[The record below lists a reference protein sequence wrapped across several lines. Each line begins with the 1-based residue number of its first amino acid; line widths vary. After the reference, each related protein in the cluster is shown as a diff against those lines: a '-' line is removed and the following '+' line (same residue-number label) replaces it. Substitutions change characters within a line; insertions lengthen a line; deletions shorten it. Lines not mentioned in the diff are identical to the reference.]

1 MSLFFFGSKRL
12 ALTAKSSPS
21 TTSSSFSGL
30 LSGYKMRVEMMPL
43 MKRQFSHV
51 HIKSSLNGKL
61 LSVKEYKSGDF
72 GVMGKRY
79 FGCNNVFLKQQEK
92 KLENQEINEEKR
104 DVGKED
110 KDKHGEKENN
120 ENYGE
125 KEGNEKQGEKPKS
138 NFKEEVKRLFKL
150 LRPEY
155 KWISFAVICLL
166 LQSSSSMFVPKL
178 TGDLLDLST
187 KKDDEKKLTDNG
199 RMVFELWGLTEPQ
212 FFTCVATVLVVG
224 CLANALRLIVLRTTG
239 ERIIARLRTKL
250 LNRIFEQDSKF
261 WDVNKTGD
269 ILSRLNSDCVVVSRS
284 LTNNISDGAR
294 SLFQGAI
301 GIFMMLSISTELAGS
316 IILFLTPAVV
326 VSRFLGKRAKVISKK
341 VQEKI
346 GEILK
351 INESQLNNQNM
362 IRNYSAERVEL
373 VKYSGSI
380 RRLYKESLR
389 DVINSAMAQSTNQIL
404 ATTSLVACLL
414 IGTNMVQQGLL
425 TAGELSSFAMYAIY
439 SASAFAGLFNFYN
452 EINKGIGSYS
462 RVVEIYDEK
471 PTISPYNGTK
481 SIQDAVAKYD
491 PKKYPIV
498 EFDNVFFSYPTR
510 QESKIFK
517 NLSFKI
523 NQGENIV
530 IVGSSGKGKSSL
542 LNLLFRTYD
551 IESGTIK
558 VYNEDIKQFS
568 LRNYRRHIGV
578 VPQEPPL
585 IAGTIL
591 ENITYAL
598 NDKNFTPEDI
608 AVAIEKANC
617 TQFISSFPKGLE
629 TEVTNKSG
637 LSIGQKQRLA
647 LARQFLNNPDILFL
661 DESTSALD
669 GVSEKIVATNIQ
681 RRSSEDGKTT
691 ISIAHR
697 KSTIKFASRILV
709 LGEDGY
715 IVETGTYDE
724 LIADKQSKL
733 NDLLAHNIEQI

>member
-1 MSLFFFGSKRL
+1 MTFLYGVGRQLQWNKKMLSNKMLLCNNIIPMKISIAQLATRQFQHLNKGNPRFSSCLNVFAYSKFNRKRFF
-12 ALTAKSSPS
+12 
-21 TTSSSFSGL
+21 TTSNQ
-30 LSGYKMRVEMMPL
+30 GYNE
-43 MKRQFSHV
+43 QQ
-51 HIKSSLNGKL
+51 
-61 LSVKEYKSGDF
+61 
-72 GVMGKRY
+72 
-79 FGCNNVFLKQQEK
+79 KQDHENSENDKNK
-92 KLENQEINEEKR
+92 KT
-104 DVGKED
+104 
-110 KDKHGEKENN
+110 
-120 ENYGE
+120 
-125 KEGNEKQGEKPKS
+125 

-150 LRPEY
+150 LKPEY
-155 KWISFAVICLL
+155 KWISFAVVCLL
-166 LQSSSSMFVPKL
+166 LQSTSSMFVPKL
-178 TGDLLDLST
+178 TGDLLDLSN

-199 RMVFELWGLTEPQ
+199 RMMFELWGLTEPE
-212 FFTCVATVLVVG
+212 FFSCVATVLIVG
-224 CLANALRLIVLRTTG
+224 CISNALRLVILRTTG
-239 ERIIARLRTKL
+239 ERIIARLRTRL

-294 SLFQGAI
+294 SLFQGSI

-326 VSRFLGKRAKVISKK
+326 ISRYLGKRAKVISKK

-389 DVINSAMAQSTNQIL
+389 DVANSAMAQSTNQIL
-404 ATTSLVACLL
+404 GTTSLVACLL

-439 SASAFAGLFNFYN
+439 SASAFSGLFNFYN

-462 RVVEIYDEK
+462 RVIEIYDEK
-471 PTISPYNGTK
+471 PSISPYKGTK
-481 SIQDAVAKYD
+481 SIQDAVALYNPEKH
-491 PKKYPIV
+491 PIV
-498 EFDNVFFSYPTR
+498 EFDNVSFAYPTR
-510 QESKIFK
+510 HESKIFK
-517 NLSFKI
+517 DLSFKI
-523 NQGENIV
+523 DKGENIV

-551 IESGTIK
+551 INSGTIK
-558 VYNEDIKQFS
+558 VYNQDIKQFS

-585 IAGTIL
+585 ISGTIL

-598 NDKNFTPEDI
+598 NDKDFTKED
-608 AVAIEKANC
+608 VFRAIEKANC
-617 TQFISSFPKGLE
+617 TQFIESFPQGLD

-669 GVSEKIVATNIQ
+669 GVSENIVATNIQ
-681 RRSSEDGKTT
+681 KRSSEDGKTT

-697 KSTIKFASRILV
+697 KSTIKFASRVLV
-709 LGEDGY
+709 LGEDGF

-724 LIADKQSKL
+724 LIADKLSKL
-733 NDLLAHNIEQI
+733 NDLLAHNMEKK

>member
-1 MSLFFFGSKRL
+1 MPLFCLINSTCRGRFIGSQLLQRSLKSNFQKASFSNSSGQINTFNFFNNRRLTFKTNSLGNYYSKRTFFSTRNSFNQEKNDHSSDKSQDKGSK
-12 ALTAKSSPS
+12 
-21 TTSSSFSGL
+21 
-30 LSGYKMRVEMMPL
+30 
-43 MKRQFSHV
+43 
-51 HIKSSLNGKL
+51 
-61 LSVKEYKSGDF
+61 
-72 GVMGKRY
+72 
-79 FGCNNVFLKQQEK
+79 
-92 KLENQEINEEKR
+92 
-104 DVGKED
+104 
-110 KDKHGEKENN
+110 
-120 ENYGE
+120 
-125 KEGNEKQGEKPKS
+125 KS

-150 LRPEY
+150 LKPEY

-178 TGDLLDLST
+178 TGDLLDLSN
-187 KKDDEKKLTDNG
+187 KKDDEKVLTDNG

-212 FFTCVATVLVVG
+212 FFTCVAAVLIVG
-224 CLANALRLIVLRTTG
+224 CIANAMRLIVLRTTG
-239 ERIIARLRTKL
+239 ERIIARLRTRL

-261 WDVNKTGD
+261 WDINKTGD
-269 ILSRLNSDCVVVSRS
+269 ILSRLNTDCVVVSRS

-301 GIFMMLSISTELAGS
+301 GIFMMLTISTELAAS
-316 IILFLTPAVV
+316 ILLFLTPAVV
-326 VSRFLGKRAKVISKK
+326 ISRILGKRAKVISKK

-389 DVINSAMAQSTNQIL
+389 DVINSALAQSTNQIL
-404 ATTSLVACLL
+404 GTTSLVACLL

-462 RVVEIYDEK
+462 RVIEIYDEK
-471 PTISPYNGTK
+471 PSISPYNGTK
-481 SIQDAVAKYD
+481 SIKDAVTKYS
-491 PKKYPIV
+491 PTSEPIV
-498 EFDNVFFSYPTR
+498 EFKNVVFAYPTR
-510 QESKIFK
+510 KESKVF
-517 NLSFKI
+517 NDLSFKI
-523 NQGENIV
+523 EKGENVV

-551 IESGTIK
+551 IESGSIK
-558 VYNEDIKQFS
+558 VYNEDIKNFS
-568 LRNYRRHIGV
+568 LRSYRRHIGV

-585 IAGTIL
+585 VSGTIL

-598 NDKNFTPEDI
+598 NDKLFTKSD
-608 AVAIEKANC
+608 IEKAIERANC
-617 TQFISSFPKGLE
+617 SQFINSFPEGLN
-629 TEVTNKSG
+629 TQVTNKSG

-681 RRSSEDGKTT
+681 KRSSEDGKTT

-697 KSTIKFASRILV
+697 KSTIKFASRVLV

-715 IVETGTYDE
+715 IVETGTYE
-724 LIADKQSKL
+724 QLIADKSSKL
-733 NDLLAHNIEQI
+733 NDLLAHNIEQL